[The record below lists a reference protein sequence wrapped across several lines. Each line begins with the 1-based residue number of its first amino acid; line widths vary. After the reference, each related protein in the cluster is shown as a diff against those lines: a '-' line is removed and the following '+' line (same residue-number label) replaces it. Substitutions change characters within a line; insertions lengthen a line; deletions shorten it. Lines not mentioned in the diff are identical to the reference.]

1 MQEACVKMTNNFLI
15 VSFFTINTPYEREVD
30 ILINSLDKF
39 DLPFHV
45 EGVSNKGSWLAN
57 CAFKPTFCKE
67 MMLKNN
73 IPIVWVDCDAE
84 ILKYPK
90 LFHELCD
97 YDIAC
102 HYFTRKSGKTELLSG
117 TLYFN
122 NTEASFDLLDRWE
135 KSCGINPTRWDQRSL
150 EDVVATSNY
159 IKVFDLPQSY
169 VNIFDDGR
177 VSVEDTFILHRQAS
191 RRYKRLI

>member
-1 MQEACVKMTNNFLI
+1 MTNNFLI
-15 VSFFTINTPYEREVD
+15 VSFFTINTPYENEADV
-30 ILINSLDKF
+30 LINSLDKF

-57 CAFKPTFCKE
+57 CAFKPAFCKE
-67 MMLKNN
+67 MLIKNGV
-73 IPIVWVDCDAE
+73 PIIWVDCDAE

-90 LFHELCD
+90 LFHELSD

-102 HYFTRKSGKTELLSG
+102 HRFTRKTGRTELLSG

-122 NTEASFDLLDRWE
+122 NTDASIELLTKCE
-135 KSCGINPTRWDQRSL
+135 MSCNNNPERWDQRSL
-150 EDVVATSNY
+150 EEVVVGSKS

-177 VSVEDTFILHRQAS
+177 VSYEDTFILHSQAS
-191 RRYKRLI
+191 RRYRRLL